1 MPATLETL
9 EKRLIAVERKVA
21 SMKQQNEPSVSQK
34 ALFSPL
40 PEEGNSR
47 EKMLA
52 AMEKLKPISNEDAE
66 MIDNT
71 VRDATEENSY
81 GQQKTT
87 RRERVMSLRA
97 KLKPISQEDA
107 TLISIA
113 ILESREMSIVD
124 DPSA

>member
-21 SMKQQNEPSVSQK
+21 SMKQQSEPLVSEK
-34 ALFSPL
+34 ALFPSL

-52 AMEKLKPISNEDAE
+52 AMEKLKPISDDDADMINETVMDAGE
-66 MIDNT
+66 QSIYDQ
-71 VRDATEENSY
+71 ANSN
-81 GQQKTT
+81 
-87 RRERVMSLRA
+87 RRESVMSLRA

-107 TLISIA
+107 DLIRIA
-113 ILESREMSIVD
+113 IMESREMSVVD